1 MSLMNANEELPLDKS
16 PILLH
21 LNHIWDYKPQRSAIW
36 KEKAEIHFCFLKF
49 SLGSIFVPK
58 M

>member
-21 LNHIWDYKPQRSAIW
+21 LNHIWDYKPQRS
-36 KEKAEIHFCFLKF
+36 EIYKYTFA
-49 SLGSIFVPK
+49 S
-58 M
+58 